1 MSYVYKW
8 RDDEG
13 VKLKEMSFDEMYNL
27 AFKNETYYS
36 FATVKGIKNI
46 VLNYLGGK

>member
-27 AFKNETYYS
+27 AFKNENILFICYC
-36 FATVKGIKNI
+36 KG
-46 VLNYLGGK
+46 Y